1 MKALKN
7 SAEIEESCNCINKTY
22 CLLDEK
28 SLNPNIIYEA
38 QIILNQPNYR
48 DKIYTGIAEKSFK
61 YRFNKH
67 TKSANF
73 ETL

>member
-7 SAEIEESCNCINKTY
+7 SAEIEESCNCINKNY
-22 CLLDEK
+22 CLLVEK
-28 SLNPNIIYEA
+28 CLNPNIIYEA